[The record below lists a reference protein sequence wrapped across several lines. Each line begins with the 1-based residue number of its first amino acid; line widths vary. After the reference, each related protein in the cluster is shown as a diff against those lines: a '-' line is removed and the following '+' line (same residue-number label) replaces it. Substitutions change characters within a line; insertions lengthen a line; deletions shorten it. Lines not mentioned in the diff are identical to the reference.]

1 MFCIQKLKYKFLTF
15 SFLIVTKT
23 KSQEKSLKMV
33 NNNLLLSLIQE
44 VKPIFWYYIM
54 PPGGNTCT
62 AERIKCNHYI
72 YESYGLTI
80 PFEWWQYM
88 ISIT

>member
-1 MFCIQKLKYKFLTF
+1 MTF

-23 KSQEKSLKMV
+23 KSQEKSQKMA

-88 ISIT
+88 IPII

>member
-1 MFCIQKLKYKFLTF
+1 
-15 SFLIVTKT
+15 
-23 KSQEKSLKMV
+23 MV

-62 AERIKCNHYI
+62 AERINVI
-72 YESYGLTI
+72 
-80 PFEWWQYM
+80 
-88 ISIT
+88 ITFMNPMV